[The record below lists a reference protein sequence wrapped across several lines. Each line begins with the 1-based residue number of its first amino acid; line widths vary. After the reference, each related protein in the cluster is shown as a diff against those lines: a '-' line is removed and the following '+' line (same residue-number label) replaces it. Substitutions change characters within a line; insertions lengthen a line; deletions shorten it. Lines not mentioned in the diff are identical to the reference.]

1 MPFGAYECLTLPMGV
16 MPASDLFQARMVH
29 IFAELDEQRSFP
41 YIDDILHFKGDTFEQ
56 HLSILD
62 EILGLIGKSG
72 LQVSAEKSRFCQ
84 DTTSQN
90 CRATHPVVCRSQKK
104 STIFLS

>member
-1 MPFGAYECLTLPMGV
+1 MGV

-29 IFAELDEQRSFP
+29 IFAGMDEQRPFP
-41 YIDDILHFKGDTFEQ
+41 YINNILHFKGDTFER

-62 EILGLIGKSG
+62 EILGLIGKNG

-84 DTTSQN
+84 ESVEYLGFQLNWTGYEPLPS
-90 CRATHPVVCRSQKK
+90 
-104 STIFLS
+104 